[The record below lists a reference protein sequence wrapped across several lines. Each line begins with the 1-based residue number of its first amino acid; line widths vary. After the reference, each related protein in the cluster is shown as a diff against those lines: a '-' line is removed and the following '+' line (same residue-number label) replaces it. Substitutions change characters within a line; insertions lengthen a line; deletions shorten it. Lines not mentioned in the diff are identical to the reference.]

1 MVKKFFIGVAV
12 ILTVYSVIAWG
23 IVEVAGFGS
32 DKIKGLYFS
41 GILATI
47 NVVAAF
53 VILKLSMPKDQKTF
67 AKIFLSGMVVRLL
80 GLLIAIFLIF
90 KYSGADHFVFIG
102 SLFILY
108 FMYQIWEVLTLNGKK
123 SKG

>member
-12 ILTVYSVIAWG
+12 ILAVYATVAWG
-23 IVEVAGFGS
+23 IVTVADFGPG
-32 DKIKGLYFS
+32 KIKGLYFS

-47 NVVAAF
+47 NVVVAF

-90 KYSGADHFVFIG
+90 KYSDADHFVFIG

-123 SKG
+123 K